1 MIRWRISKILIF
13 MNLDKIRWKIDAVE
27 DFQNPYPQETGQ
39 DAREMGKLMCCYCQ
53 ISKILIHMNQ
63 IKIRGKVDV

>member
-1 MIRWRISKILIF
+1 
-13 MNLDKIRWKIDAVE
+13 MNQDKIRWKIDAVE
-27 DFQNPYPQETGQ
+27 DFQNPYPQ